1 MTLKEIAEEAI
12 DEDIIEEMKDVS
24 LPGLDQPRDA
34 AQEGTPDAPVAVT
47 NNPDGTVTY
56 SLEISFDPDVQKKM
70 SKAMPKGM
78 KRDDLADDL
87 SETEEVD
94 EESEEGEGE
103 TAEDSAPRGV
113 FAAALDEIISGYL
126 PGFAPAEDAAP
137 SRHSKTPLE
146 NCRAKDPMYCPYH
159 GDKAIKKAI
168 EDNLANTGVSAYT
181 VNVIPQGAGKYSI
194 SVTTPNTVPAHI
206 PSIAI
211 IQTFDD
217 GQGNIKKG
225 VKLNNNH
232 PVTSN
237 SVVDIDRDADPD
249 RDIAQLDEWMD
260 DLMLDID
267 ADQTLLQELDPK
279 DVRDLFDA
287 RDTVARTPQTVNGQ
301 PNSIFEQSLK
311 DARDKY
317 HALRAQIDYRHVKSP
332 LDAKT
337 TEDAIVQD
345 MLRLSGDY
353 HAEKA
358 PVDAAKKAIFPNGRF
373 PNGFAKSHPWA
384 SDYNKSST
392 RVGYFCQK
400 DYDDARSADLNLAP
414 ADVKGRRTAIS
425 AMSFAREQYSDAL
438 DDYKKEVPKFM
449 KEFENWAMN
458 DPSISPAQFKAAFPN
473 SSAKQGATANAPAN
487 AANANPNS
495 SGKVNL
501 PQSWNNFVMG
511 DNLVMPTD
519 GLPDIPYGT
528 EKGFRN
534 AFDSAFPKLPVPDV
548 IESFEIKP
556 HSGEVIY
563 SLSPG
568 ATALNAHAIKIFVN
582 ALWGAGY
589 AGARQLPIPH
599 KSGIEVVI
607 PFNANLAGK

>member
-12 DEDIIEEMKDVS
+12 DEDIIEEMKDIS
-24 LPGLDQPRDA
+24 LPGLDQPQDA
-34 AQEGTPDAPVAVT
+34 AQEGTPDTPVAVT

-70 SKAMPKGM
+70 AKAMPKGV

-168 EDNLANTGVSAYT
+168 ENNLAKTGVSAYT
-181 VNVIPQGAGKYSI
+181 VTVTPSGNGKYTI
-194 SVTTPNTVPAHI
+194 SVNTPTPTPAAAT
-206 PSIAI
+206 AI
-211 IQTFDD
+211 LGAFSDS
-217 GQGNIKKG
+217 QGNKKSGINLAIGQNTTAQNVG
-225 VKLNNNH
+225 VQVDSADDLDI
-232 PVTSN
+232 SN
-237 SVVDIDRDADPD
+237 
-249 RDIAQLDEWMD
+249 LDEWMD

-279 DVRDLFDA
+279 DMRDLFDA

-301 PNSIFEQSLK
+301 PNSIFEQNLK

-317 HALRAQIDYRHVKSP
+317 HALRAQIDYRHIKSP

-337 TEDAIVQD
+337 MEDAIDQHMKILV
-345 MLRLSGDY
+345 GDY
-353 HAEKA
+353 HTEKA

-414 ADVKGRRTAIS
+414 TDVKGRRTVIS
-425 AMSFAREQYSDAL
+425 AMSFAREQYADAL

-449 KEFENWAMN
+449 KEFENWAQ
-458 DPSISPAQFKAAFPN
+458 SELSAGRITQQQFDTAFPKNAAKPAN
-473 SSAKQGATANAPAN
+473 SPAN
-487 AANANPNS
+487 AANNS
-495 SGKVNL
+495 VTAGKVNL

-511 DNLVMPTD
+511 ANRVLPTD
-519 GLPDIPYGT
+519 GLPNLPYGN
-528 EKGFRN
+528 EQGFHN
-534 AFDSAFPKLPVPDV
+534 VFDACFPKQPVPDV
-548 IESFEIKP
+548 VDSFEIAP
-556 HSGEVIY
+556 VSGNV
-563 SLSPG
+563 
-568 ATALNAHAIKIFVN
+568 AFVMN
-582 ALWGAGY
+582 PNVSSQDAAVFTNGLVGAGY
-589 AGARQLPIPH
+589 IGAAHAPRPTAAGTTV
-599 KSGIEVVI
+599 EVIHI
-607 PFNANLAGK
+607 PFNANLARK

>member
-24 LPGLDQPRDA
+24 LPGLDQPQDA
-34 AQEGTPDAPVAVT
+34 AQEGTPDTPVAVT
-47 NNPDGTVTY
+47 NNTDGTVTY
-56 SLEISFDPDVQKKM
+56 SLEISFDPDMQKKM

-113 FAAALDEIISGYL
+113 FAAALDEIFSGYL

-137 SRHSKTPLE
+137 SRHSNTPLE

-168 EDNLANTGVSAYT
+168 EDNLAKTGVSAYT
-181 VNVIPQGAGKYSI
+181 VTVTPSGKGKYTI
-194 SVTTPNTVPAHI
+194 SVNTPTPTPAAAT
-206 PSIAI
+206 AI
-211 IQTFDD
+211 LGAFSDS
-217 GQGNIKKG
+217 QGNKKSGINLAIGQNTTTQNVG
-225 VKLNNNH
+225 VQ
-232 PVTSN
+232 
-237 SVVDIDRDADPD
+237 VDPAED
-249 RDIAQLDEWMD
+249 RDIAKLDEWMD

-279 DVRDLFDA
+279 DMRDLFDA
-287 RDTVARTPQTVNGQ
+287 RDTVSLTPPTVNGQ
-301 PNSIFEQSLK
+301 PNPIFEQSLK

-337 TEDAIVQD
+337 MEDAIDQH
-345 MLRLSGDY
+345 MKKLAGDY

-425 AMSFAREQYSDAL
+425 EMTFAWEQYADAL

-458 DPSISPAQFKAAFPN
+458 DPSITPAQFKAAFPN

-487 AANANPNS
+487 AVNTNPNS

-501 PQSWNNFVMG
+501 PQSWSNFVMG
-511 DNLVMPTD
+511 ANRVLPTD
-519 GLPDIPYGT
+519 GLPNLPYGN
-528 EKGFRN
+528 EQGFHN
-534 AFDSAFPKLPVPDV
+534 VFDACFPKQPVPDV
-548 IESFEIKP
+548 VDSFEIAP
-556 HSGEVIY
+556 VSGNV
-563 SLSPG
+563 
-568 ATALNAHAIKIFVN
+568 AFVMN
-582 ALWGAGY
+582 PNVSSQDAAVFTNGLVGAGY
-589 AGARQLPIPH
+589 IGAAHAPRPTAAGTTV
-599 KSGIEVVI
+599 EVIHI
-607 PFNANLAGK
+607 PFNANLAEK